1 MRLRLLRRR
10 LTLSA
15 PRVVVRSALPWP
27 LRWALVAVVL
37 GFCAAIGLWAFEFG
51 KEFAGVPGASREEI
65 ERLRAEV
72 QQLQAEREKLQSVF
86 NTSSSLLTAERAARE
101 RLEAQMRQVE
111 AENHALRDDL
121 GFFERL
127 LPAAPGGNLAIRAL
141 SAEALPGG
149 KLRWQVL
156 VLQPQRNAPEFSGTL
171 ALAVSGTQGDRP
183 WTQNLPPLPLK
194 MQQYRRLEGVLDVP
208 AGVVVKGVSAQ
219 VLEGATVRS
228 VQSIKL

>member
-1 MRLRLLRRR
+1 
-10 LTLSA
+10 
-15 PRVVVRSALPWP
+15 VRQGPERHRAGDGTWQLD
-27 LRWALVAVVL
+27 AV
-37 GFCAAIGLWAFEFG
+37 
-51 KEFAGVPGASREEI
+51 
-65 ERLRAEV
+65 
-72 QQLQAEREKLQSVF
+72 
-86 NTSSSLLTAERAARE
+86 
-101 RLEAQMRQVE
+101 RQ
-111 AENHALRDDL
+111 ALRDDL

-171 ALAVSGTQGDRP
+171 ALAVSGTQGERP
-183 WTQNLPPLPLK
+183 WTQTLPPVSLK

-219 VLEGATVRS
+219 VLEGTTVRS